1 VGQLGCPVAAA
12 QSAILTGDRKPDLR
26 ALTVIL
32 KNRVQTPIDD
42 RAVLSTREGND
53 KITAIVN

>member
-1 VGQLGCPVAAA
+1 MSSGGR
-12 QSAILTGDRKPDLR
+12 AIGNSDSDRKPELR
-26 ALTVIL
+26 TLTVVL

-42 RAVLSTREGND
+42 RAVLSTCEGND